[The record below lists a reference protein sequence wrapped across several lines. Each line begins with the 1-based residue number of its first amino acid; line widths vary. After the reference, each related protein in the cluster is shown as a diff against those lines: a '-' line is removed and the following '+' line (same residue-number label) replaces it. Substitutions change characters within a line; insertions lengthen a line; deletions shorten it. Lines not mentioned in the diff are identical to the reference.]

1 MLSFFNYILGYN
13 RNMSVNTQIHSI
25 LNKVQNDTANAISLE
40 LSTYKQHL
48 VTLSLSISST
58 LATLNKKH
66 NN

>member
-1 MLSFFNYILGYN
+1 
-13 RNMSVNTQIHSI
+13 MSVNTQIHSI

>member
-1 MLSFFNYILGYN
+1 
-13 RNMSVNTQIHSI
+13 MSVNTQIHSI
-25 LNKVQNDTANAISLE
+25 LNKVQNDTANVISLE